1 MQNLIN
7 RYQEAKKRLFELLYK
22 DKLNDMQIEAVLSVE
37 GPLLV
42 LAGAG
47 SGKTTVLVN
56 RIGHII
62 RYGNAYHSERIPE
75 GLDEDCV
82 LALEDAVHFDKE
94 DIAQL
99 LDSLCAEPV
108 SAWNVLAFTFTNK
121 AAREIKDRLA
131 TTLPA
136 DINANDIW
144 SGTFHSICVKI
155 LRRYG
160 DRLGYR
166 EGFSIYDTDDKKRLI
181 TLCMKELGI
190 SDKLLSVKSVGNA
203 ISAAKDNLLTAEE
216 YYLDCLKGGA
226 NIKIINEIKRV
237 HTLYDQKLLE
247 NNAVD
252 FDDIIMKTVQLLNT
266 ESDVLEYYKRKFKY
280 VLVDEY
286 QDTNYAQ
293 FVLTSLLSSAK
304 NNIMVVGDD
313 DQSIYRFRGA
323 TVENILNFDKTYP
336 EAHVV
341 KLEQNYRSTKTIL
354 DAANGVIKRN
364 RARHSK
370 SLWCDKG
377 MGDKITVHLAYD
389 QNDEGKYI
397 ISEIA
402 KGIERGKKYS
412 DYAILYRVNE
422 LARSLETTFAKSGVP
437 YRVLGSMKF
446 YDRKEI
452 KDMLAYLFVI
462 LNQGD
467 TLRLRRIINEP
478 KRKIGDAT
486 VAAAVE
492 IAATLDKGL
501 YEVMANANE
510 YVALSKSADKL
521 LSFVSLIERFKV
533 YSTEMPPSSL
543 IERVFEESGYH
554 QMLLA
559 EATFESEGRIDAIK
573 ELVSGAI
580 EYEKR
585 CENEDIEPN
594 LVGYLE
600 EISLVSDVDKYDENT
615 DAVVLMTIHSA
626 KGLEFPTV
634 FLAGAEEGI
643 FPSLS
648 NIESDDD
655 MAEERRLAY
664 VAITRAKDKLYVTHT
679 RSRMMYGKSN
689 SYPLTRFIKAE
700 IPDNLLDIEEVRAAS
715 SYGERYAR
723 RNPVGSYQGSSYGTD
738 YGLPGYSG
746 RTQTYSRVRDD
757 SEDDYGR
764 YSEYKRRQSEMEKRR
779 AYYNDSRNSAVANTP
794 KANKSAQNYG
804 IERFAV
810 GTRVSHN
817 MFGEGTILSSR
828 DMGGDV
834 LYEVKFDSGNT
845 KKLMAT
851 FAKMKK
857 L

>member
-7 RYQEAKKRLFELLYK
+7 RYINAKKNLFELLYK
-22 DKLNDMQIEAVLSVE
+22 DKLNDKQIEAVLSVE

-62 RYGNAYHSERIPE
+62 RYGNAYHSDRISE
-75 GLDEDCV
+75 GLDEACV
-82 LALEDAVHFDKE
+82 SALEDAKSFDKE
-94 DIAQL
+94 NISQL

-108 SAWNVLAFTFTNK
+108 SPWNVLAFTFTNK

-131 TTLPA
+131 SALPEGV
-136 DINANDIW
+136 NANDIW

-160 DRLGYR
+160 ERLGYR

-181 TLCMKELGI
+181 TMCMKELEI
-190 SDKLLSVKSVGNA
+190 SDKVLSGKTVANA
-203 ISAAKDNLLTAEE
+203 ISAAKDNLLSPEE
-216 YYLDCLKGGA
+216 YYLKCFKDGA

-237 HTLYDQKLLE
+237 HTLYDQKLMA

-252 FDDIIMKTVQLLNT
+252 FDDIIMKTVELLNN
-266 ESDVLEYYKRKFKY
+266 ESDVLEYYKKKFKY

-293 FVLTSLLSSAK
+293 FVLTSLLSSGK

-323 TVENILNFDKTYP
+323 TVENILNFDKTYK

-341 KLEQNYRSTKTIL
+341 RLEQNYRSTKTIL

-364 RARHSK
+364 TARHSK
-370 SLWCDKG
+370 TLWCDRG
-377 MGDKITVHLAYD
+377 MGEMITVHLAFD

-402 KGIERGKKYS
+402 KGIAEGKKYS

-452 KDMLAYLFVI
+452 KDMLAYLFVV

-467 TLRLRRIINEP
+467 TLRLKRIINEP

-486 VAAAVE
+486 VGAVEE
-492 IAATLDKGL
+492 IAASLGKTP
-501 YEVMANANE
+501 YEIMMSSND
-510 YVALSKSADKL
+510 YVALSKSSEKL

-533 YSTEMPPSSL
+533 YSEQMPPSSL
-543 IERVFEESGYH
+543 IEKVFEESGYH
-554 QMLLA
+554 QMLLG
-559 EATFESEGRIDAIK
+559 EGFEGEGRIDAVK
-573 ELVSGAI
+573 ELVSGAV

-585 CENEDIEPN
+585 CENEDIEPS

-600 EISLVSDVDKYDENT
+600 EISLVSDVDKYDEGT

-648 NIESDDD
+648 NIDSPEE

-689 SYPLTRFIKAE
+689 SYPLTRFIKDE
-700 IPDNLLDIEEVRAAS
+700 VPRVLLDIEEVRAAS
-715 SYGERYAR
+715 SYGQRYAQ
-723 RNPVGSYQGSSYGTD
+723 RNPAGGYSDRGG

-764 YSEYKRRQSEMEKRR
+764 YSEYKRKQAEIENRR
-779 AYYNDSRNSAVANTP
+779 AYYNSSRNSSVANAS

-804 IERFAV
+804 VERFES
-810 GTRVSHN
+810 GTRVLHN
-817 MFGEGTILSSR
+817 MFGEGTIISSR

-857 L
+857 I